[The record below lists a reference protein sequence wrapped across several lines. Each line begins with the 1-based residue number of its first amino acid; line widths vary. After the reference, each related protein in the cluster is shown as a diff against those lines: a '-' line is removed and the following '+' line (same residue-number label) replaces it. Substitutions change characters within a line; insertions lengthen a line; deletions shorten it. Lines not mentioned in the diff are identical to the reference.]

1 MHGLKR
7 LVDLIVTLTIWAY
20 FTVGYVIFFSPIHI
34 YAFFFSTR
42 RQGAFQ
48 KINSLFYRL
57 FFRILNWLSC
67 GLSMDISDDVRAIR
81 GAVIVSNHISYFD
94 PILLISLFP
103 RQKTIVKGIFFSVPI
118 FGWVLKYSGYIPS
131 SGVGA
136 VSPDML
142 THMEDLGGYLNSG
155 GNLFIFPEGT
165 RSRDGRMGKF
175 QHGAFRIARR
185 YEVPVIAL
193 RIEGTDQVF
202 PPGKFVF
209 QTCLKSTISV
219 RIIGDVPSEA
229 VTKTHP
235 ISALAETVRTL
246 YMERADADGEGRAP
260 GTNR

>member
-1 MHGLKR
+1 MHALKR
-7 LVDLIVTLTIWAY
+7 LVDLLVTLTIWAY
-20 FTVGYVIFFSPIHI
+20 FTVGYVIFFSPVHI
-34 YAFFFSTR
+34 CAFFFSTR
-42 RQGAFQ
+42 RQAAFQ
-48 KINSLFYRL
+48 KINSFFYSL
-57 FFRILNWLSC
+57 FFRILNRLSC
-67 GLSMDISDDVRAIR
+67 GLTMDISDGVRAIR

-103 RQKTIVKGIFFSVPI
+103 RQKTIVKGIFFRVPI

-131 SGVGA
+131 SGGGA
-136 VSPDML
+136 VSTDML

-185 YEVPVIAL
+185 HKVPVVAL
-193 RIEGTDQVF
+193 RIQGTDRVF
-202 PPGKFVF
+202 PPGKFIF

-219 RIIGDVPSEA
+219 RIIGEVSSET
-229 VTKTHP
+229 VTETGS
-235 ISALAETVRTL
+235 ISALAAKILTL
-246 YMERADADGEGRAP
+246 YMESADTDGEGRAP